1 MSDNSSTQATISI
14 LGGMMTLGLIDNFVR
29 LIAVDAGL
37 WQFHAVRAVMALAIM
52 GGMAALGWATIRPK
66 RKLAVLGR
74 SVFTAGSMLIYFGC
88 LAFLPIGVVAAG
100 LFTSP
105 IFILLISIVFM
116 GVRVGPLRWLA
127 VAIGFVG
134 VMMVIQPNP
143 NDLDWLSFLPIGAG
157 VLYAIGAVA
166 TRAWC
171 EGETTL
177 TLTAGFFGVLG
188 VFGVIGLTVLTI
200 WPMPVA
206 DGTDGFVTRS
216 FTPLT
221 GTFLFWTTVQAIGSM
236 VGVGLLFRGYLLGDA
251 SYVSVLE
258 YSLMIFASFWAWVIW
273 SEGLNLL
280 AMGGVVMI
288 IISGGIISV
297 RSTAK

>member
-1 MSDNSSTQATISI
+1 
-14 LGGMMTLGLIDNFVR
+14 MTLGLIDNFVR

-66 RKLAVLGR
+66 RTLAVLGR

-127 VAIGFVG
+127 VAIGFAG

-177 TLTAGFFGVLG
+177 TLTAGFFAVLG

-206 DGTDGFVTRS
+206 DGTAGFVTRS